1 MHGPQ
6 VSEEELVRER
16 AQWEAERAALKHE
29 RGERQMALR
38 RQWEAEIRA
47 RVAARMEPKQAAWTK
62 QAQETVDAQKAEAM
76 RLKNEVEERNAQ
88 EMARA
93 RAAQEGKSVLSVRV
107 ARLAAVRAEADALE
121 AEILRDVRSRAAK
134 IALQHHLSLVLA
146 SPAADSTVLLPAA
159 DLFVVPRYAPILSN
173 TARDVTAEMVRE
185 MQSIQ

>member
-1 MHGPQ
+1 
-6 VSEEELVRER
+6 
-16 AQWEAERAALKHE
+16 
-29 RGERQMALR
+29 MALR

-146 SPAADSTVLLPAA
+146 SPAADRTVLLPAA